1 LRYKANPNAK
11 DHMGN
16 TPMHYAVFNES
27 AKAVRL
33 LDEMGG
39 NAAIKNLDDVCPIE
53 TSIIEDIR
61 DIKMY
66 FNK

>member
-1 LRYKANPNAK
+1 
-11 DHMGN
+11 MGN